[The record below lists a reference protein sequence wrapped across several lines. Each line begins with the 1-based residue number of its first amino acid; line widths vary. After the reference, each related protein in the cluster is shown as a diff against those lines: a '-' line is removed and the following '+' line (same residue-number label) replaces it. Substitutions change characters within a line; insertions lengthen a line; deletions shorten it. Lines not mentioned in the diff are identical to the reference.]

1 MMDKNNK
8 YISCT
13 STNNED
19 TTYALIEKLKKKRKN
34 FKQAGSTRVSHRI
47 R

>member
-13 STNNED
+13 STTNED
-19 TTYALIEKLKKKRKN
+19 TTYALIEKLKKKEKTLSKRE
-34 FKQAGSTRVSHRI
+34 APESPIG
-47 R
+47 